1 MCNPAMRASG
11 LMPSMY
17 MPGLSVP
24 AGPIARPRPDMS
36 VIGAAPGVFPG
47 RGAPTRW
54 SEMTG
59 FSVRHQ
65 Y

>member
-1 MCNPAMRASG
+1 MSNATMHTLTLVQGIC
-11 LMPSMY
+11 
-17 MPGLSVP
+17 VHV
-24 AGPIARPRPDMS
+24 ARLRPFA
-36 VIGAAPGVFPG
+36 GAALGAFPG

-59 FSVRHQ
+59 FSVRRH